1 MVKTKLILLIV
12 LLFFSAIPCHG
23 RDQIKVG
30 VLADTPPVSFIRENS
45 IELRGIGV
53 DVAVLLFKL
62 MKVEPVFSAAD
73 TLSLTYSL
81 TGRKIDVA
89 CMLFYSPELTE
100 RFATLDVNI
109 STKRRIFINK
119 SCKTVTCRKDMR
131 GEKVVIVQGD
141 SYEQELIGDDT
152 IEIIYARSPLEAL
165 DLLESGESR
174 VYVAQSEIVVR
185 YLIQKHDLKQ
195 IAMVGM
201 VIEEIPLVL
210 VARHE
215 DSELIK
221 QLEIAY
227 GKLSEKGSLEV
238 IQNKWLGQVLNQSGL
253 KRYTKYLVWSV
264 LLSVLCFVSISV
276 WSYLLKQKVE
286 SVTKDLKKSEL
297 RYRDLI
303 ESSPDMIFLVTEDGE
318 ILHVNESAKS
328 KLAIPATDSAL
339 SLGKLISTENH
350 HEMVEF
356 LKKVFSGGWD
366 SHQFIFM
373 LPGDEKMEVEIAG
386 RPINENHGVEN
397 HACLFARDVTRRNR
411 MENEWI
417 QTERLATIGK
427 MAASVAHEINN
438 PLSIILANS
447 DELLYEESQ
456 SESVKEG
463 LEAIQRNATRA
474 GKITQGLLDLAS
486 PQPFEEE
493 FLDLKELVLEC
504 AAFLK
509 PKLKKY
515 QFEVH
520 FPEKS
525 IQVKGDHRSLQQ
537 MIVNLLLNSIA
548 NMNEGGKITVTGSI
562 ESSITRIV
570 VEDTGIGIPEEDLD
584 RIFEPFF
591 TSRKNGFGLG
601 LFISRRIIEKHR
613 GRIFAESE
621 QCNGTRIVIELGV
634 LETER
639 NSHV

>member
-1 MVKTKLILLIV
+1 MAKTKLILFIV

-30 VLADTPPVSFIRENS
+30 VLADTPPISFIRENS
-45 IELRGIGV
+45 RELRGIGV
-53 DVAVLLFKL
+53 DVAVQLFKL
-62 MKVEPVFSAAD
+62 MKVKPVFSAAD

-89 CMLFYSPELTE
+89 CMLFSSPELKE
-100 RFATLDVNI
+100 RFATIDVSI
-109 STKRRIFINK
+109 SAKRRIFVNK

-141 SYEQELIGDDT
+141 SYEQELTGDDT
-152 IEIIYARSPLEAL
+152 IEVIYARSPLEAL
-165 DLLESGESR
+165 DLLESGDSR
-174 VYVAQSEIVVR
+174 VYVAQSEIATR

-210 VARHE
+210 AARHE
-215 DSELIK
+215 DFELIK

-227 GKLSEKGSLEV
+227 GKLSKKGNLEI
-238 IQNKWLGQVLNQSGL
+238 IQDKWLGQALNQTSL
-253 KRYTKYLVWSV
+253 KRYTKYVVWGL

-276 WSYLLKQKVE
+276 WSYLLKQKVQ
-286 SVTKDLKKSEL
+286 SVTKDLKRSEQ

-303 ESSPDMIFLVTEDGE
+303 ESSPDMIFLVTADGR
-318 ILHVNESAKS
+318 ILHANESAKS
-328 KLAIPATDSAL
+328 KLAIPEKEAYL
-339 SLGKLISTENH
+339 SLKKLISTDNH
-350 HEMVEF
+350 DEIVAF
-356 LKKVFSGGWD
+356 LEKVFSGDWD

-386 RPINENHGVEN
+386 RPISGNNGRAN

-411 MENEWI
+411 IENEWI
-417 QTERLATIGK
+417 ESERLATIGK

-447 DELLYEESQ
+447 DELLYEEPQ
-456 SESVKEG
+456 TESLKDG

-474 GKITQGLLDLAS
+474 GKITHALLDLAS

-504 AAFLK
+504 GTFLK

-515 QFEVH
+515 QFEVLI
-520 FPEKS
+520 PEEG
-525 IQVKGDHRSLQQ
+525 IEIKGDRGSLQQ
-537 MIVNLLLNSIA
+537 VLVNLLLNSIA
-548 NMNEGGKITVTGSI
+548 NMDEGGIITVTGSI
-562 ESSITRIV
+562 DGNITRIV
-570 VEDTGIGIPEEDLD
+570 VEDAGIGIPEEDLNK
-584 RIFEPFF
+584 IFEPFF
-591 TSRKNGFGLG
+591 TSRKSGFGLG
-601 LFISRRIIEKHR
+601 LFISRRIIEKHC
-613 GRIFAESE
+613 GNIYAQSE
-621 QCNGTRIVIELGV
+621 LNKGTKMILELGTV
-634 LETER
+634 DTER
-639 NSHV
+639 DNHA